1 MELRRYF
8 DILWRRKWIVLLTL
22 VVTMAAVVIGTN
34 QVTPIY
40 QASTTLRIAASAGG
54 NLNYSEYVY
63 AAQLMNTY
71 VEIVTSG
78 PVLNELGTKL
88 SLKELPVITAVV
100 IPNTELVM
108 ITVESSNPKTAAKA
122 ANTLAEILISE
133 SKDLYTGGGKT
144 SQEVLG
150 EELIKAQVALDQTR
164 DAYARLIIHTP
175 AATGEIETT
184 KQLLQLNQ

>member
-108 ITVESSNPKTAAKA
+108 ITVKLEPKNSGKSG
-122 ANTLAEILISE
+122 EYSGGDI
-133 SKDLYTGGGKT
+133 DLRKQGFVYRRRQNLTGG
-144 SQEVLG
+144 
-150 EELIKAQVALDQTR
+150 AW
-164 DAYARLIIHTP
+164 
-175 AATGEIETT
+175 
-184 KQLLQLNQ
+184 